1 MADTMISA
9 GGGLSKSKLALA
21 NAALSD
27 VLSGKT
33 FYAGD
38 KTLHTGTMHN
48 NGRWPDAEK
57 LTLEG
62 SKIWMYQKQNG
73 YLEGG
78 LGIDASALGSASPG
92 HVLSGVSASSSNGLR
107 FGGTMTNRGAWTSTI
122 SPGGKVTVPAGYHN
136 GNGLVQASKD
146 YAGRCVYASAHVG
159 PGSTGGDGTQDL
171 EQVLYADGTWV
182 TSASAWGCRFVKS
195 GTVRIRGNYH
205 KSDPNRTRYIT
216 IGGTTLLSLGANTR
230 GDYSFNKTV
239 SVANGT
245 TLSVTGDTF
254 RLNDALWITIEIA

>member
-78 LGIDASALGSASPG
+78 LGIDASNLGNASPG
-92 HVLSGVSASSSNGLR
+92 HVLSGVSASSSNGLK
-107 FGGTMTNRGAWTSTI
+107 FGGTMANRGSI
-122 SPGGKVTVPAGYHN
+122 SATLNPGGSKSYSAGYYSGGTIN
-136 GNGLVQASKD
+136 CN
-146 YAGRCVYASAHVG
+146 SATSVIKTTTLNF
-159 PGSTGGDGTQDL
+159 STSWESPLTKN
-171 EQVLYADGTWV
+171 A
-182 TSASAWGCRFVKS
+182 S
-195 GTVRIRGNYH
+195 GTIVGVKNMSR
-205 KSDPNRTRYIT
+205 
-216 IGGTTLLSLGANTR
+216 GAN
-230 GDYSFNKTV
+230 SNVPIQFSV
-239 SVANGT
+239 SGNSMSVQWDQNGT
-245 TLSVTGDTF
+245 
-254 RLNDALWITIEIA
+254 LNVSFTVAYI